1 MRGDLVRKF
10 TARGLATGGP
20 VLAFLVVALTDATV
34 WGLCL
39 TLVALA
45 ATVWER
51 RVRPGADNLAET
63 TLLTASVLVGYARQ
77 LDAGFDPALAGTALV
92 LLGLVLLAGPLR
104 QAGNLEIRVAN
115 LPVRTWVPQVAAR
128 GADIVAA
135 FLAVLAVAA
144 LAVLPTVLVLVASL
158 LMGAAVGVAAL
169 DLARRRLRPG
179 AGGSAVTRALRRHQP
194 EFVLHFSAPPGSEY
208 QVTMWLPY
216 LERIGRPFVVML
228 REPEFLNTVAAAT
241 NAPVVYCPTLR
252 TMDEAL
258 VPSLRVAFYVNH
270 GAKNSHCIRF
280 THLTHV
286 QLHHGDSDKAPSAN
300 PVSAIFDRIFVAGE
314 AAVDRYARAG
324 VDIPAEKF
332 VVVGR
337 PQVEAIEVRP
347 RPADGPANPTVLY
360 TPTWTGHHADA
371 DYCSLPVA
379 ETLLRRL
386 LDRGATVILR
396 AHPYTAQNPAS
407 ARQLGRLHDLLTTDR
422 ASTGR
427 QHLFAAAAG
436 RLSLAESVNRADALV
451 SDVSGVVSDWL
462 YSGKPYA
469 VTDMG
474 TDGDLFSE
482 RFPLAATG
490 YVLRRDM
497 ANVDEV
503 LDRLL
508 DSDPLAEAR
517 WATRRRYLGGFPAD
531 SYTEV
536 FLAAARR
543 ELDLTGWTA
552 SAPRTSTGAPSSPP
566 PEVHE
571 GDDLRAR

>member
-1 MRGDLVRKF
+1 MRGDLVRKL
-10 TARGLATGGP
+10 TARGLATGGA
-20 VLAFLVVALTDATV
+20 VLAFLVVALTEATA
-34 WGLCL
+34 WGLWL
-39 TLVALA
+39 AMAALA

-51 RVRPGADNLAET
+51 RVRPGADGLAET
-63 TLLTASVLVGYARQ
+63 TLLAAGVLVGYARQ
-77 LDAGFDPALAGTALV
+77 LDAGFDPALAATALV

-104 QAGNLEIRVAN
+104 EAGNLEIRAAN

-144 LAVLPTVLVLVASL
+144 LAVLPSAVVLVASL
-158 LMGAAVGVAAL
+158 LMATAVGAAAL

-228 REPEFLNTVAAAT
+228 REPEFLATIAAAT
-241 NAPVVYCPTLR
+241 TAPVVYCPTLR
-252 TMDEAL
+252 TMDEVL

-347 RPADGPANPTVLY
+347 QPTRGLTNPTVLY

-407 ARQLGRLHDLLTTDR
+407 ARQLGRLHDLLTADR
-422 ASTGR
+422 AATGR
-427 QHLFAAAAG
+427 QHLFDTAAS

-474 TDGDLFSE
+474 TDGDRFVE

-497 ANVDEV
+497 ADVDDV

-517 WATRRRYLGGFPAD
+517 WATRRRYLGDFPAD
-531 SYTEV
+531 SYAEV

-543 ELDLTGWTA
+543 ELDPAGWTA
-552 SAPRTSTGAPSSPP
+552 PAPRAATEAPLSPTT
-566 PEVHE
+566 
-571 GDDLRAR
+571 